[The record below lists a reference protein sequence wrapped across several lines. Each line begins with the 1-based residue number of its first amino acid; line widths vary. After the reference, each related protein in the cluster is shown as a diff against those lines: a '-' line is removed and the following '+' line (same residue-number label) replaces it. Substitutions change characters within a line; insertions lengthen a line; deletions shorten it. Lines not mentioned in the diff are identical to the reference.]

1 MQDQSPNWKFG
12 PNSDGCEWPG
22 QGIDRIDIKSGFF
35 PPQNLPQVDPS
46 ISKGVFT
53 SETLPIGSK
62 QTWCYSLPKNV
73 SPKWEL
79 VLLKTFHDSCRIC
92 ETETNDRLEL
102 LKTNK
107 TASLVGVSGAQ
118 LWLVGPSFIM
128 AMDGQWTTTWAALP
142 TQWID
147 LVNLQSLSTM
157 NVFGHTNYPIC
168 NVESYIYSTRSVL
181 YSSLHLNI

>member
-1 MQDQSPNWKFG
+1 MA
-12 PNSDGCEWPG
+12 WPF
-22 QGIDRIDIKSGFF
+22 GIDRIDIKGVVFF
-35 PPQNLPQVDPS
+35 LRKTCHELILSPLVP
-46 ISKGVFT
+46 
-53 SETLPIGSK
+53 K
-62 QTWCYSLPKNV
+62 QTWCYSLPKNG

-128 AMDGQWTTTWAALP
+128 AMDGQWTTTWAALL